1 VTLASPRLLHGAMVA
16 DVLKMRREETS
27 MSDSSHR
34 KVEVLARHSVAVIE
48 ANQAATGAYVASP
61 NFPVY
66 RYSWFRDG
74 AFIADAMSRAGR
86 PASAEAFFSWCAG
99 VLEARVAK
107 IDSLIERHR
116 SGHAIG
122 PDEFL
127 HARYTVDGREVADE
141 WWNFQL
147 DGYGTWL
154 WALGTHLRRTAGSR
168 LDSYRNGAIL
178 SVRYCTEFW
187 REPSYDWW
195 EEHVGHRHTSTL
207 AALYA
212 GLREAARWEDLPAD
226 LRQQAHQVAEEIRR
240 TVRSQGRQDGHL
252 VKWLGGHAVDASLI
266 ACGVPFGLVSPT
278 DPLMSTTIRTIESN
292 LAHSGVHRYLEDT
305 YYGGGEW
312 PLLAALLG
320 WYYATVGRLEAAHAQ
335 LAWVVAHATP
345 DGNLPE
351 QVPDHLLAPAERDA
365 WIRRWGP
372 VATPL
377 LWSHVMF
384 LTLALELGSPRAPL
398 KPKD

>member
-1 VTLASPRLLHGAMVA
+1 MVA

-127 HARYTVDGREVADE
+127 HARYTVDGREVPIVRADSMVGGE
-141 WWNFQL
+141 SL
-147 DGYGTWL
+147 VVS
-154 WALGTHLRRTAGSR
+154 RRCSLELPIAPVT
-168 LDSYRNGAIL
+168 
-178 SVRYCTEFW
+178 
-187 REPSYDWW
+187 
-195 EEHVGHRHTSTL
+195 
-207 AALYA
+207 
-212 GLREAARWEDLPAD
+212 GLRKKC
-226 LRQQAHQVAEEIRR
+226 QVA
-240 TVRSQGRQDGHL
+240 
-252 VKWLGGHAVDASLI
+252 
-266 ACGVPFGLVSPT
+266 P
-278 DPLMSTTIRTIESN
+278 
-292 LAHSGVHRYLEDT
+292 
-305 YYGGGEW
+305 
-312 PLLAALLG
+312 
-320 WYYATVGRLEAAHAQ
+320 
-335 LAWVVAHATP
+335 
-345 DGNLPE
+345 
-351 QVPDHLLAPAERDA
+351 
-365 WIRRWGP
+365 
-372 VATPL
+372 
-377 LWSHVMF
+377 
-384 LTLALELGSPRAPL
+384 
-398 KPKD
+398 